1 MPPEGIPL
9 RRSPGRSKPVNG
21 SFSKFPAG
29 DPSQIE
35 DPGRGEPWGGRIQ
48 RGDQGF
54 GQIAMGGWGG
64 VSHHN
69 MQHGGA
75 GNLLVVE
82 E

>member
-1 MPPEGIPL
+1 MEVSPNFQLEIQARLKIQGEESHGEGEMYL
-9 RRSPGRSKPVNG
+9 R
-21 SFSKFPAG
+21 
-29 DPSQIE
+29 
-35 DPGRGEPWGGRIQ
+35 GGRIQ